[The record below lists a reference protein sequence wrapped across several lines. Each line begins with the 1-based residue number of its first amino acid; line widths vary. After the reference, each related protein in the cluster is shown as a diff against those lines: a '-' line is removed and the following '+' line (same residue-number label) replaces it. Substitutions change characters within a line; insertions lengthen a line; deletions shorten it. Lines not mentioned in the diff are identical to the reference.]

1 MNKHIPR
8 KVPNNLRRLAKL
20 LDSQFRIGNFRF
32 GLDPLLGLVPGIGD
46 FIALIMSGGILALA
60 AKHGASRKLLI
71 LMALNALADAMIG
84 SIPVLGQIFD
94 FFFKANNR
102 NVRLLEKYY
111 EQGKYQGSGKGVIA
125 VIIITVLIVAASF
138 IYLLWRLVE
147 WIAGMV

>member
-1 MNKHIPR
+1 MNKQISR
-8 KVPNNLRRLAKL
+8 KVPNDLRRLAKL
-20 LDSQFRIGNFRF
+20 LDSQFSIGNFRF
-32 GLDPLLGLVPGIGD
+32 GLDPLLGLIPGLGD

-71 LMALNALADAMIG
+71 LMALNALADALIG

-111 EQGKYQGSGKGVIA
+111 EQGKYQGTGKGVIA
-125 VIIITVLIVAASF
+125 AIIIILLVVAVSF
-138 IYLLWRLVE
+138 IFLLWKLVE
-147 WIAGMV
+147 WIIGMI